1 MSYYEKYLKYKSKY
15 LTLKSQQNFMKGGTM
30 PGLLPDDEKEL
41 QTNSDFFG
49 FNVKYIKEGFPQ
61 ITSPETFYQNFITI
75 LTGPDPTTVP
85 DPTKILTVDHTK
97 KNIYVDAPFMF
108 FLFPT
113 FSVFLSSLLG
123 KTITYMELFTEFMK
137 RLDIACKE
145 KGKKIV
151 FIFENDEVLKGDFQK
166 GTKRKS
172 TLQILNREFSSL
184 LNYDTY
190 KNDIANVIPN
200 MMAHLLTYYQKMIL
214 VFDGEADELT
224 FVEAI
229 KSNEPSTIVTVDGD
243 LVISML
249 LRKRYDV
256 NQELNDLNIVFLR
269 TDTKNFPKFCVVTDK
284 QVLTDKAEGELEIFG
299 KPIPENK
306 DFALKMFVS
315 LMFISTDAGYGR
327 KINLADMNKNITV
340 INTPPEKKED
350 FESLYSAIV
359 KKFIATLSVLC
370 YGWGIEKEVKQML
383 TDIGCTYAGELIEI
397 LHEFANQQLL
407 VSVEP
412 YFAMRVIPELFK
424 NLITTLEEEKDTFKR
439 KFSDELRQLIDFEI
453 TASKYY
459 KLCKQNNIH
468 SSILLL
474 NLYEPTG
481 DFTKK
486 IITQLYEAE
495 TPIGEDSFTLAT
507 ISDNICSMS
516 GEIFEKTNKILTGFF
531 IKDKKFKNDSKMI
544 YINKDYLDII
554 NIKLES
560 LQSDTLKLRPFD
572 PKTQTEN
579 LKNFITN
586 PDNYRKSETQDYPI
600 IMHMYPPGDSQPA
613 KTPGQG
619 KSKGPPQ
626 GKSGQGKQK
635 GQQGKQSAAEPSA
648 AEPSAAEQSAA
659 E

>member
-30 PGLLPDDEKEL
+30 PGLLPEITEKLVE
-41 QTNSDFFG
+41 NSVFFG
-49 FNVKYIKEGFPQ
+49 FNAEIKNGVQ
-61 ITSPETFYQNFITI
+61 IVDSPDQFYNNFITI
-75 LTGPDPTTVP
+75 LTG
-85 DPTKILTVDHTK
+85 DHTK
-97 KNIYVDAPFMF
+97 KNIYVDAPFMYY
-108 FLFPT
+108 LFPT
-113 FSVFLSSLLG
+113 FSVFLSDKLG
-123 KTITYMELFTEFMK
+123 KTITYMDLFTEFMK
-137 RLDIACKE
+137 RLDIACNE

-151 FIFENDEVLKGDFQK
+151 FIFENDEVLKGDFQI

-190 KNDIANVIPN
+190 KNDIANVIPH
-200 MMAHLLTYYQKMIL
+200 MMTHLLTYYKGMIR

-229 KSNEPSTIVTVDGD
+229 NSNEPSTIVTVDGD

-269 TDTKNFPKFCVVTDK
+269 TGTQNFSKFYVV
-284 QVLTDKAEGELEIFG
+284 TDKAEGELEIIG

-327 KINLADMNKNITV
+327 KINLVDMNKNIAV

-412 YFAMRVIPELFK
+412 YFAMLVIPELFK
-424 NLITTLEEEKDTFKR
+424 NLITPVVEEKDTFKR
-439 KFSDELRQLIDFEI
+439 KFSDELRQLIDFEK

-495 TPIGEDSFTLAT
+495 TPIGEDSVTLAT
-507 ISDNICSMS
+507 ISDNICEMC
-516 GEIFEKTNKILTGFF
+516 GKIFGDTNKILQKFF
-531 IKDKKFKNDSKMI
+531 IIVKDKKFKNDSKMI
-544 YINKDYLDII
+544 YINKEYLDII
-554 NIKLES
+554 NIKLEP
-560 LQSDTLKLRPFD
+560 LQSNTLKLIPFD
-572 PKTQTEN
+572 LKTQTEN

-586 PDNYRKSETQDYPI
+586 PDNYKKSETQDYPI
-600 IMHMYPPGDSQPA
+600 IMHMSPPGDSQSA

-619 KSKGPPQ
+619 KPKGPQ

-635 GQQGKQSAAEPSA
+635 GQQGK
-648 AEPSAAEQSAA
+648 PSAAEQSAA
-659 E
+659 EQSAAEQSAAE